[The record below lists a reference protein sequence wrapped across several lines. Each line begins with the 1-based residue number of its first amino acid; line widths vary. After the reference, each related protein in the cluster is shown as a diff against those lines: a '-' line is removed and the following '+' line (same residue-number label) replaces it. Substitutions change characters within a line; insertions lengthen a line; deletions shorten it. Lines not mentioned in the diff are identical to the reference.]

1 MKPIKFKI
9 HDLNFIL
16 TFAGFAIFTSM
27 TDSISSVAYR
37 GFALVIAF
45 LSLVGSRFRFSGLP
59 KPLIFLLVLML
70 VLDVKTGIHLMAET
84 GANVASRNQAL
95 LFVFFITLLPVLAF
109 ASSYRKIHWMPTLVV
124 LEILLFFAVLQG
136 YLSTRGMDVTRFELN
151 ARQSTLAFGDNSG
164 YLLLLSL
171 CLFRFVRNT
180 SNRLTRRIFQLL
192 LIAAMIVSVFG
203 IARAGSRGPFLAAIM
218 GALFIFF
225 ALQMRKQI
233 GTVLLALAFIF
244 MFGISSAKLEEFAPV
259 LFSRMTDTIEEGDTS
274 GRDVLF
280 ANAIEKMK
288 ENPITGDNPI
298 ILLNDGFTTYH
309 NGYLDVGVGLGWL
322 GFAFYVLLSVW
333 IAIRLITRRHN
344 ISNTPQLFCAAMF
357 FLSAT
362 RAMTGATLLS
372 NPNYAL
378 SIACACILAA
388 KLSSNRLVTPQN
400 QFE

>member
-1 MKPIKFKI
+1 MKSLKFNI

-16 TFAGFAIFTSM
+16 TFAGFAIFTSL
-27 TDSISSVAYR
+27 TDSVSSVAYR
-37 GFALVIAF
+37 GFALVIAL
-45 LSLVGSRFRFSGLP
+45 LSLVGSRFQFSGLP
-59 KPLIFLLVLML
+59 RPLVYLLVLML
-70 VLDVKTGIHLMAET
+70 VLDVKVGIHLLTES
-84 GANVASRNQAL
+84 GAYVASRNLAL
-95 LFVFFITLLPVLAF
+95 LFVFCITLLPVLAF
-109 ASSYRKIHWMPTLVV
+109 ASSYRKIHWMPTLVI
-124 LEILLFFAVLQG
+124 LEVLLFFAVLQG
-136 YLSTRGMDVTRFELN
+136 YLSTRGMDATRFELN

-180 SNRLTRRIFQLL
+180 SNKAIKLIFQLL
-192 LIAAMIVSVFG
+192 LIIAMIVSVFG

-233 GTVLLALAFIF
+233 GTVMLALALIF

-259 LFSRMTDTIEEGDTS
+259 LFSRMTETIEEGDSS

-280 ANAIEKMK
+280 AHAIEKMQ
-288 ENPITGDNPI
+288 EHPIAGDNPI

-322 GFAFYVLLSVW
+322 GFAFYVLFSLW
-333 IAIRLITRRHN
+333 IAVRLMTRRHN
-344 ISNTPQLFCAAMF
+344 ITNTPQLFCAAMF

-388 KLSSNRLVTPQN
+388 QLSSNKVVNPQN

>member
-1 MKPIKFKI
+1 MKSLKFNI

-27 TDSISSVAYR
+27 TDSVSSVAYR

-45 LSLVGSRFRFSGLP
+45 LSLVSSNFRFSGLP
-59 KPLIFLLVLML
+59 KPLVILLVLML
-70 VLDVKTGIHLMAET
+70 VLDVKAGIHLLSEA
-84 GANVASRNQAL
+84 GVYVASRNLAL

-109 ASSYRKIHWMPTLVV
+109 ASSYNKIHWMPTLVV
-124 LEILLFFAVLQG
+124 LEILLFYSVLQG
-136 YLSTRGMDVTRFELN
+136 YLSTRGMDAVRFELN
-151 ARQSTLAFGDNSG
+151 SRQSTLAFGDNSG

-171 CLFRFVRNT
+171 CLFRFVNT
-180 SNRLTRRIFQLL
+180 SNKAAKRIYQLL
-192 LIAAMIVSVFG
+192 LIIAMIVSVFG

-233 GTVLLALAFIF
+233 GTVMLALALIF

-259 LFSRMTDTIEEGDTS
+259 LFSRMTETIEEGDSS

-280 ANAIEKMK
+280 AHAIEKMK
-288 ENPITGDNPI
+288 EHPIAGDNPI
-298 ILLNDGFTTYH
+298 ILLDDGFTTYH

-322 GFAFYVLLSVW
+322 GFVFYVLFSLW
-333 IAIRLITRRHN
+333 IAVHLMTRRHN
-344 ISNTPQLFCAAMF
+344 ITNTPQLFCAAMF

-388 KLSSNRLVTPQN
+388 QLSSNKVVNPQN

>member
-1 MKPIKFKI
+1 MKSLKFNI

-27 TDSISSVAYR
+27 TDSISSVSYR
-37 GFALVIAF
+37 AFALVIAF
-45 LSLVGSRFRFSGLP
+45 LSLVGSGFRFSGLP
-59 KPLIFLLVLML
+59 KPLVLLLVLML
-70 VLDVKTGIHLMAET
+70 VLDVKTGIHLLTET
-84 GANVASRNQAL
+84 GAYVASRNLAL

-109 ASSYRKIHWMPTLVV
+109 ASSYRKIHWMPTLVI

-136 YLSTRGMDVTRFELN
+136 YLSTRGMDATRFELN

-180 SNRLTRRIFQLL
+180 SNKLSRRIFQLL
-192 LIAAMIVSVFG
+192 LIVAMIVSVFG
-203 IARAGSRGPFLAAIM
+203 IARSGSRGPFLAAIM

-225 ALQMRKQI
+225 ALQMRKQL
-233 GTVLLALAFIF
+233 GTVMLALAFIF
-244 MFGISSAKLEEFAPV
+244 MFGISGTKLEKFAPV
-259 LFSRMTDTIEEGDTS
+259 LFSRMSDTIEEGDSS

-280 ANAIEKMK
+280 AQAMDKMK
-288 ENPITGDNPI
+288 EHPITGDNPI

-322 GFAFYVLLSVW
+322 GFAFYVLCSVW
-333 IAIRLITRRHN
+333 IAIRLMTRRHN

-378 SIACACILAA
+378 SIACACTLAA
-388 KLSSNRLVTPQN
+388 QLSSKKVFSQQN